1 MTKAIIN
8 LEYKNLKIIWF
19 RLQKKM
25 HKGFVG
31 SLTHWMFFTLIVVSL
46 PMWHIFAAL
55 ANPHLPLLQ
64 SLKTTNDWFRV
75 LKLGKLTK
83 VHLGRSP
90 TCFSF
95 QNTPLFP
102 FHAWLGQPI
111 YCRTVQRVP
120 RSEDPSHLL
129 FALRKVAQ
137 SQNNLQ
143 PFGGEDKMW
152 DVFWKKLFRPL
163 FLITR
168 YTVWKVMPFLS
179 CPKITQVPLT
189 PPYGW
194 AEPAVWSKMVRLN
207 VAHNQYGSL
216 VKTFSQFLF
225 AM

>member
-1 MTKAIIN
+1 M
-8 LEYKNLKIIWF
+8 
-19 RLQKKM
+19 QKDVLV
-25 HKGFVG
+25 H
-31 SLTHWMFFTLIVVSL
+31 
-46 PMWHIFAAL
+46 WHIGCFSHWLLCHCQCDTFFAAL

-129 FALRKVAQ
+129 FALGKVAQ

-143 PFGGEDKMW
+143 PFGGEGKMW
-152 DVFWKKLFRPL
+152 DVFWKRWLCKL
-163 FLITR
+163 
-168 YTVWKVMPFLS
+168 KA
-179 CPKITQVPLT
+179 K
-189 PPYGW
+189 G
-194 AEPAVWSKMVRLN
+194 KM
-207 VAHNQYGSL
+207 
-216 VKTFSQFLF
+216 
-225 AM
+225 

>member
-129 FALRKVAQ
+129 FALGKVAQ

-152 DVFWKKLFRPL
+152 DVFWKNYSGHFSWSHDTPSERWCLFFR
-163 FLITR
+163 
-168 YTVWKVMPFLS
+168 VQK
-179 CPKITQVPLT
+179 
-189 PPYGW
+189 
-194 AEPAVWSKMVRLN
+194 
-207 VAHNQYGSL
+207 
-216 VKTFSQFLF
+216 
-225 AM
+225 